1 MRRTVLELR
10 VNNHPGVMSHV
21 AGLFSR
27 RAFNIEGILCGPVG
41 DGGESRMYLLVGED
55 RRLGQ
60 VVSQIEKLYDV
71 LEVRERREYDQ
82 SVFFRLDLL
91 GTEGGRGESA

>member
-1 MRRTVLELR
+1 MHKTVLELT

-41 DGGESRMYLLVGED
+41 DGSTSAMYLLVNEHE
-55 RRLGQ
+55 RLGQ
-60 VVSQIEKLYDV
+60 VVKQLEKLYDV
-71 LEVRERREYDQ
+71 VEVRERKSCDTGIFQ
-82 SVFFRLDLL
+82 RL
-91 GTEGGRGESA
+91 GEFVES